1 MPNMEIIWV
10 SPQKIILS
18 YTNPDEFNDELKIG
32 TYVKI
37 PDQASG
43 NKEIIGIVS
52 NYHIQYSEKII
63 SVEDHQISKSFII
76 EVDLLGMIE
85 SNNFVRWAHG
95 ITIPPQD
102 NVSIAKSQD
111 LQKIYNVEKNKV
123 FSFWNLSQNTDVRVN
138 IDWNKFFNKH
148 FAIVWST
155 WSGKSHTVAKIL
167 QNAMNEKNEWD
178 FTLNNSHI
186 ILFDI
191 HGEYKDCFG
200 EKANNID
207 ITNLKLPYWLLNSEE
222 LEDFFL
228 DTKESNAHNQISQF
242 VRWVTKNKQLH
253 NSSDPN
259 IHFNSPVFF
268 DINEVFNYIRNLN
281 FSTKEA
287 NTWKLAIETREWE
300 VDTDIEN
307 RLFKIN
313 VVFKQKKTW
322 EINAGQFAWEF
333 DRFVIRFENKLNDNR
348 LNFIL
353 GQEASLISFQDA
365 IKQFIWY
372 NAQKNITVID
382 LSGIPSEVLNI
393 VVSLISRLLFQY
405 GYYHK
410 KYLKEQQRDIEVPL
424 VLVYEEAHKY
434 IPKTWWTKY
443 RSVKESI
450 ERIAKEGRKYGVTL
464 GIVSQ
469 RPSEISETIFSQ
481 CNNFIAMRLTNP
493 DDQNYIK
500 RLLPDTLGNMIDIL
514 PLLSVW
520 EWLIMGDSI
529 NMPSLIKVDLCD
541 VKPNSNDV
549 KYLEIWKEEW
559 KNVDFEALEAVWK
572 S

>member
-18 YTNPDEFNDELKIG
+18 YTNPDEFNGELKIG

-43 NKEIIGIVS
+43 NKEIIWIVS

-63 SVEDHQISKSFII
+63 SDEEYKASKSFII
-76 EVDLLGMIE
+76 DVDLLGMIE
-85 SNNFVRWAHG
+85 SDNFIRGAHG

-186 ILFDI
+186 ILFYI

-207 ITNLKLPYWLLNSEE
+207 ITNLKLPYRLFSSEE
-222 LEDFFL
+222 LEDFFI
-228 DTKESNAHNQISQF
+228 DSESNDHNQRNVFKENVIKSKKDCFQWEES
-242 VRWVTKNKQLH
+242 VKEKMH
-253 NSSDPN
+253 YD
-259 IHFNSPVFF
+259 SPVHFKIQDVLKQIQEKDQEMIEWAKWPKQGTLF
-268 DINEVFNYIRNLN
+268 
-281 FSTKEA
+281 
-287 NTWKLAIETREWE
+287 WKLTNFISRL
-300 VDTDIEN
+300 EN
-307 RLFKIN
+307 KIN
-313 VVFKQKKTW
+313 
-322 EINAGQFAWEF
+322 
-333 DRFVIRFENKLNDNR
+333 DHRMD
-348 LNFIL
+348 FIL
-353 GQEASLISFQDA
+353 SQDAQNISFQEV

-372 NAQKNITVID
+372 NAKKNITVID

-410 KYLKEQQRDIEVPL
+410 KYLKEQQREIEVPL

-464 GIVSQ
+464 GIISQ

-529 NMPSLIKVDLCD
+529 NMPSLIKVDQCD
-541 VKPNSNDV
+541 MKPNSNDV

-559 KNVDFEALEAVWK
+559 KDVDFQALEVIWK

>member
-1 MPNMEIIWV
+1 MEIIWV

-18 YTNPDEFNDELKIG
+18 YTNPDEFNGELKIG

-43 NKEIIGIVS
+43 NKEIIWIVS

-63 SVEDHQISKSFII
+63 SDEEYKASKSFII
-76 EVDLLGMIE
+76 DVDLLGMIE
-85 SNNFVRWAHG
+85 SDNFIRGAHG

-207 ITNLKLPYWLLNSEE
+207 ITNLKLPYRLFSSEE
-222 LEDFFL
+222 LEDFFI
-228 DTKESNAHNQISQF
+228 DSESNDHNQRNVFKENVIKSKKDCFQWEES
-242 VRWVTKNKQLH
+242 VKEKMH
-253 NSSDPN
+253 YD
-259 IHFNSPVFF
+259 SPVHFKIQDVLKQIQEKDQEMIEWAKWPKQGTLF
-268 DINEVFNYIRNLN
+268 
-281 FSTKEA
+281 
-287 NTWKLAIETREWE
+287 WKLTNFISRL
-300 VDTDIEN
+300 EN
-307 RLFKIN
+307 KIN
-313 VVFKQKKTW
+313 
-322 EINAGQFAWEF
+322 
-333 DRFVIRFENKLNDNR
+333 DHRMD
-348 LNFIL
+348 FIL
-353 GQEASLISFQDA
+353 SQDAQNISFQEV

-372 NAQKNITVID
+372 NAKKNITVID

-410 KYLKEQQRDIEVPL
+410 KYLKEQQREIEVPL

-464 GIVSQ
+464 GIISQ

-529 NMPSLIKVDLCD
+529 NMPSLIKVDQCD
-541 VKPNSNDV
+541 MKPNSNDV

-559 KNVDFEALEAVWK
+559 KDVDFQALEVIWK

>member
-18 YTNPDEFNDELKIG
+18 YTNPDEFNGELKIG

-43 NKEIIGIVS
+43 NKEIIWIVS

-63 SVEDHQISKSFII
+63 SDEEYKASKSFII
-76 EVDLLGMIE
+76 DVDLLGMIE
-85 SNNFVRWAHG
+85 SDNFIRGAHG

-102 NVSIAKSQD
+102 NVSMAKSQD

-207 ITNLKLPYWLLNSEE
+207 ITNLKLPYRLFSSEE
-222 LEDFFL
+222 LEDFFI
-228 DTKESNAHNQISQF
+228 DSESNDHNQRNVFKENVIKSKKDCFQWEES
-242 VRWVTKNKQLH
+242 VKEKMH
-253 NSSDPN
+253 YD
-259 IHFNSPVFF
+259 SPVHFKIQDVLKQIQEKDQEMIEWAKWPKQGTLF
-268 DINEVFNYIRNLN
+268 
-281 FSTKEA
+281 
-287 NTWKLAIETREWE
+287 WKLTNFISRL
-300 VDTDIEN
+300 EN
-307 RLFKIN
+307 KIN
-313 VVFKQKKTW
+313 
-322 EINAGQFAWEF
+322 
-333 DRFVIRFENKLNDNR
+333 DHRMD
-348 LNFIL
+348 FIL
-353 GQEASLISFQDA
+353 SQDAQNISFQEV

-372 NAQKNITVID
+372 NAKKNITVID

-410 KYLKEQQRDIEVPL
+410 KYLKEQQREIEVPL

-464 GIVSQ
+464 GIISQ

-529 NMPSLIKVDLCD
+529 NMPSLIKVDQCD
-541 VKPNSNDV
+541 MKPNSNDV

-559 KNVDFEALEAVWK
+559 KDVDFQALEVIWK

>member
-18 YTNPDEFNDELKIG
+18 YTNPDEFNGELKIG

-43 NKEIIGIVS
+43 NKEIIWIVS

-63 SVEDHQISKSFII
+63 SDEEYKASKSFII
-76 EVDLLGMIE
+76 DVDLLGMIE
-85 SNNFVRWAHG
+85 SDNFIRGAHG

-207 ITNLKLPYWLLNSEE
+207 ITNLKLPYRLFSSEE
-222 LEDFFL
+222 LEDFFI
-228 DTKESNAHNQISQF
+228 DSESNDHNQRNVFKENVIKSKKDCFQWEES
-242 VRWVTKNKQLH
+242 VKEKMH
-253 NSSDPN
+253 YD
-259 IHFNSPVFF
+259 SPVHFKIQDVLKQIQEKDQEIIEWAKWPKQGTLF
-268 DINEVFNYIRNLN
+268 
-281 FSTKEA
+281 
-287 NTWKLAIETREWE
+287 WKLTNFISRL
-300 VDTDIEN
+300 EN
-307 RLFKIN
+307 KIN
-313 VVFKQKKTW
+313 
-322 EINAGQFAWEF
+322 
-333 DRFVIRFENKLNDNR
+333 DHRMD
-348 LNFIL
+348 FIL
-353 GQEASLISFQDA
+353 SQDAQNISFQEV

-372 NAQKNITVID
+372 NAKKNITVID

-410 KYLKEQQRDIEVPL
+410 KYLKEQQREIEVPL

-464 GIVSQ
+464 GIISQ

-529 NMPSLIKVDLCD
+529 NMPSLIKVDQCD
-541 VKPNSNDV
+541 MKPNSNDV

-559 KNVDFEALEAVWK
+559 KDVDFQALEVIWK

>member
-1 MPNMEIIWV
+1 MEIIWV

-18 YTNPDEFNDELKIG
+18 YTNPDEFNGELKIG

-43 NKEIIGIVS
+43 NKEIIWIVS

-63 SVEDHQISKSFII
+63 SDEEYKASKSFII
-76 EVDLLGMIE
+76 DVDLLGMIE
-85 SNNFVRWAHG
+85 SDNFIRGAHG

-207 ITNLKLPYWLLNSEE
+207 ITNLKLPYRLFSSEE
-222 LEDFFL
+222 LEDFFI
-228 DTKESNAHNQISQF
+228 DSESNDHNQRNVFKENVIKSKKDCFQWEES
-242 VRWVTKNKQLH
+242 VKEKMH
-253 NSSDPN
+253 YD
-259 IHFNSPVFF
+259 SPVHFKIQDVLKQIQEKDQEMIEWAKWPKQGTLF
-268 DINEVFNYIRNLN
+268 
-281 FSTKEA
+281 
-287 NTWKLAIETREWE
+287 WKLTNFISRL
-300 VDTDIEN
+300 EN
-307 RLFKIN
+307 KIN
-313 VVFKQKKTW
+313 
-322 EINAGQFAWEF
+322 
-333 DRFVIRFENKLNDNR
+333 DHRMD
-348 LNFIL
+348 FIL
-353 GQEASLISFQDA
+353 SQDAQNISFQEV

-372 NAQKNITVID
+372 NAKKNITVID

-410 KYLKEQQRDIEVPL
+410 KYLKEQQREIEVPL

-450 ERIAKEGRKYGVTL
+450 ERIAKEGRKYGATL
-464 GIVSQ
+464 GIISQ

-529 NMPSLIKVDLCD
+529 NMPSLIKVDQCD
-541 VKPNSNDV
+541 MKPNSNDV

-559 KNVDFEALEAVWK
+559 KDVDFQALEVIWK

>member
-18 YTNPDEFNDELKIG
+18 YTNPDEFNGELKIG

-43 NKEIIGIVS
+43 NKEIIWIVS

-63 SVEDHQISKSFII
+63 SDEEYKASKSFII
-76 EVDLLGMIE
+76 DVDLLGMIE
-85 SNNFVRWAHG
+85 SDNFIRGAHG

-207 ITNLKLPYWLLNSEE
+207 ITNLKLPYRLFSSEE
-222 LEDFFL
+222 LEDFFI
-228 DTKESNAHNQISQF
+228 DSESNDHNQRNVFKENVIKSKKDCFQWEES
-242 VRWVTKNKQLH
+242 VKEKMH
-253 NSSDPN
+253 YD
-259 IHFNSPVFF
+259 SPVHFKIQDVLKQIQEKDQEMIEWAKWPKQGTLF
-268 DINEVFNYIRNLN
+268 
-281 FSTKEA
+281 
-287 NTWKLAIETREWE
+287 WKLTNFISRL
-300 VDTDIEN
+300 EN
-307 RLFKIN
+307 KIN
-313 VVFKQKKTW
+313 
-322 EINAGQFAWEF
+322 
-333 DRFVIRFENKLNDNR
+333 DHRMD
-348 LNFIL
+348 FIL
-353 GQEASLISFQDA
+353 SQDAQNISFQEV

-372 NAQKNITVID
+372 NAKKNITVID

-405 GYYHK
+405 EYYHK
-410 KYLKEQQRDIEVPL
+410 KYLKEQQREIEVPL

-464 GIVSQ
+464 GIISQ

-529 NMPSLIKVDLCD
+529 NMPSLIKVDQCD
-541 VKPNSNDV
+541 MKPNSNDV

-559 KNVDFEALEAVWK
+559 KDVDFQALEVIWK

>member
-1 MPNMEIIWV
+1 MEIIWV

-18 YTNPDEFNDELKIG
+18 YTNPDEFNGELKIG

-43 NKEIIGIVS
+43 NKEIIWIVS

-63 SVEDHQISKSFII
+63 SDEEYKASKSFII
-76 EVDLLGMIE
+76 DVDLLGMIE
-85 SNNFVRWAHG
+85 SDNFIRGAHG

-102 NVSIAKSQD
+102 NVSMAKSQD

-207 ITNLKLPYWLLNSEE
+207 ITNLKLPYRLFSSEE
-222 LEDFFL
+222 LEDFFI
-228 DTKESNAHNQISQF
+228 DSESNDHNQRNVFKENVIKSKKDCFQWEES
-242 VRWVTKNKQLH
+242 VKEKMH
-253 NSSDPN
+253 YD
-259 IHFNSPVFF
+259 SPVHFKIQDVLKQIQEKDQEMIEWAKWPKQGTLF
-268 DINEVFNYIRNLN
+268 
-281 FSTKEA
+281 
-287 NTWKLAIETREWE
+287 WKLTNFISRL
-300 VDTDIEN
+300 EN
-307 RLFKIN
+307 KIN
-313 VVFKQKKTW
+313 
-322 EINAGQFAWEF
+322 
-333 DRFVIRFENKLNDNR
+333 DHRMD
-348 LNFIL
+348 FIL
-353 GQEASLISFQDA
+353 SQDAQNISFQEV

-372 NAQKNITVID
+372 NAKKNITVID

-410 KYLKEQQRDIEVPL
+410 KYLKEQQREIEVPL

-464 GIVSQ
+464 GIISQ

-529 NMPSLIKVDLCD
+529 NMPSLIKVDQCD
-541 VKPNSNDV
+541 MKPNSNDV

-559 KNVDFEALEAVWK
+559 KDVDFQALEVIWK

>member
-1 MPNMEIIWV
+1 MEIIWV

-18 YTNPDEFNDELKIG
+18 YTNPDEFNGELKIG

-43 NKEIIGIVS
+43 NKEIIWIVS

-63 SVEDHQISKSFII
+63 SDEEYKASKSFII
-76 EVDLLGMIE
+76 DVDLLGMIE
-85 SNNFVRWAHG
+85 SDNFIRGTHG

-207 ITNLKLPYWLLNSEE
+207 ITNLKLPYRLFSSEE
-222 LEDFFL
+222 LEDFFI
-228 DTKESNAHNQISQF
+228 DSESNDHNQRNVFKENVIKSKKDCFQWEES
-242 VRWVTKNKQLH
+242 VKEKMH
-253 NSSDPN
+253 YD
-259 IHFNSPVFF
+259 SPVHFKIQDVLKQIQEKDQEMIEWAKWPKQGTLF
-268 DINEVFNYIRNLN
+268 
-281 FSTKEA
+281 
-287 NTWKLAIETREWE
+287 WKLTNFISRL
-300 VDTDIEN
+300 EN
-307 RLFKIN
+307 KIN
-313 VVFKQKKTW
+313 
-322 EINAGQFAWEF
+322 
-333 DRFVIRFENKLNDNR
+333 DHRMD
-348 LNFIL
+348 FIL
-353 GQEASLISFQDA
+353 SQDAQNISFQEV

-372 NAQKNITVID
+372 NAKKNNITVID

-410 KYLKEQQRDIEVPL
+410 KYLKEQQREIEVPL

-464 GIVSQ
+464 GIISQ

-529 NMPSLIKVDLCD
+529 NMPSLIKVDQCD
-541 VKPNSNDV
+541 MKPNSNDV

-559 KNVDFEALEAVWK
+559 KDVDFQALEVIWK

>member
-18 YTNPDEFNDELKIG
+18 YTNPDEFNGELKIG
-32 TYVKI
+32 TCVKI

-43 NKEIIGIVS
+43 NKEIIWIVS

-63 SVEDHQISKSFII
+63 SDEEYKASKSFII
-76 EVDLLGMIE
+76 DVDLLGMIE
-85 SNNFVRWAHG
+85 SDNFIRGAHG

-207 ITNLKLPYWLLNSEE
+207 ITNLKLPYRLFSSEE
-222 LEDFFL
+222 LEDFFI
-228 DTKESNAHNQISQF
+228 DSESNDHNQRNVFKENVIKSKKDCFQWEES
-242 VRWVTKNKQLH
+242 VKEKMH
-253 NSSDPN
+253 YD
-259 IHFNSPVFF
+259 SPVHFKIQDVLKQIQEKDQEMIEWAKWPKQGTLF
-268 DINEVFNYIRNLN
+268 
-281 FSTKEA
+281 
-287 NTWKLAIETREWE
+287 WKLTNFISRL
-300 VDTDIEN
+300 EN
-307 RLFKIN
+307 KIN
-313 VVFKQKKTW
+313 
-322 EINAGQFAWEF
+322 
-333 DRFVIRFENKLNDNR
+333 DHRMD
-348 LNFIL
+348 FIL
-353 GQEASLISFQDA
+353 SQDAQNISFQEV

-372 NAQKNITVID
+372 NAKKNITVID

-410 KYLKEQQRDIEVPL
+410 KYLKEQQREIEVPL

-464 GIVSQ
+464 GIISQ

-529 NMPSLIKVDLCD
+529 NMPSLIKVDQCD
-541 VKPNSNDV
+541 MKPNSNDV

-559 KNVDFEALEAVWK
+559 KDVDFQALEVIWK

>member
-18 YTNPDEFNDELKIG
+18 YTNPDEFNGELKIG

-43 NKEIIGIVS
+43 NKEIIWIVS

-63 SVEDHQISKSFII
+63 SDEEYKASKSFII
-76 EVDLLGMIE
+76 DVDLLGMIE
-85 SNNFVRWAHG
+85 SDNFIRGTHG

-207 ITNLKLPYWLLNSEE
+207 ITNLKLPYRLFSSEE
-222 LEDFFL
+222 LEDFFI
-228 DTKESNAHNQISQF
+228 DSESNDHNQRNVFKENVIKSKKDCFQWEES
-242 VRWVTKNKQLH
+242 VKEKMH
-253 NSSDPN
+253 YD
-259 IHFNSPVFF
+259 SPVHFKIQDVLKQIQEKDQEMIEWAKWPKQGTLF
-268 DINEVFNYIRNLN
+268 
-281 FSTKEA
+281 
-287 NTWKLAIETREWE
+287 WKLTNFISRL
-300 VDTDIEN
+300 EN
-307 RLFKIN
+307 KIN
-313 VVFKQKKTW
+313 
-322 EINAGQFAWEF
+322 
-333 DRFVIRFENKLNDNR
+333 DHRMD
-348 LNFIL
+348 FIL
-353 GQEASLISFQDA
+353 SQDAQNISFQEV

-372 NAQKNITVID
+372 NAKKNNITVID

-410 KYLKEQQRDIEVPL
+410 KYLKEQQREIEVPL

-464 GIVSQ
+464 GIISQ

-529 NMPSLIKVDLCD
+529 NMPSLIKVDQCD
-541 VKPNSNDV
+541 MKPNSNDV

-559 KNVDFEALEAVWK
+559 KDVDFQALEVIWK

>member
-18 YTNPDEFNDELKIG
+18 YTNPDEFNGELKIG

-43 NKEIIGIVS
+43 NKEIIWIVS

-63 SVEDHQISKSFII
+63 SDEEYKASKSFII
-76 EVDLLGMIE
+76 DVDLLGMIE
-85 SNNFVRWAHG
+85 SDNFIRGAHG

-207 ITNLKLPYWLLNSEE
+207 ITNLKLPYRLFSSEE
-222 LEDFFL
+222 LEDFFI
-228 DTKESNAHNQISQF
+228 DSESNDHNQRNVFKENVIKSKKDCFQWEES
-242 VRWVTKNKQLH
+242 VKEKMH
-253 NSSDPN
+253 YD
-259 IHFNSPVFF
+259 SPVHFKIQDVLKQIQEKDQEMIEWAKWPKQGTLF
-268 DINEVFNYIRNLN
+268 
-281 FSTKEA
+281 
-287 NTWKLAIETREWE
+287 WKLTNFISRL
-300 VDTDIEN
+300 EN
-307 RLFKIN
+307 KIN
-313 VVFKQKKTW
+313 
-322 EINAGQFAWEF
+322 
-333 DRFVIRFENKLNDNR
+333 DHRMD
-348 LNFIL
+348 FIL
-353 GQEASLISFQDA
+353 SQDAQNISFQEV

-372 NAQKNITVID
+372 NAKKNITVID

-410 KYLKEQQRDIEVPL
+410 KYLKEQQREIEVPL

-464 GIVSQ
+464 GIISQ

-529 NMPSLIKVDLCD
+529 NMPSLIKVDQCD
-541 VKPNSNDV
+541 MKPNSNDV

-559 KNVDFEALEAVWK
+559 KDVDFQALEVIWK